1 MKKILISI
9 GKALFYFLVYFAV
22 QFAFILGYV
31 IILILTGKIS
41 ILSGDVEKVQQQM
54 TDLVTGKVVP
64 ITVITNT
71 LTIIAFLLITLIRKH
86 KLKEAF
92 YLNRIPAGSVFLIM
106 LLGVIMNLTLSYGMD
121 FLSKISPAVEKT
133 INEYNEYASFM
144 NEASL
149 LPLVILTVISAPLTE
164 EILLRCFIFTRLRYG
179 IPQALSVIITSV
191 AFGLL
196 HGQIFWAIYAAI
208 IGILLNVLF
217 IKYNSL
223 YASLLMH
230 FAFNTVSFIII
241 PALFNVPI
249 IAEGIILGA
258 CLVVSALLVYVILKK
273 KMIPK
278 TL

>member
-1 MKKILISI
+1 MKKIFISI

-22 QFAFILGYV
+22 QFAFIPGYV
-31 IILILTGKIS
+31 IILILTGKIA

-54 TDLVTGKVVP
+54 TDLVTGKAVP
-64 ITVITNT
+64 IMVITNT

-86 KLKEAF
+86 KIKEAF

-164 EILLRCFIFTRLRYG
+164 EIMLRCFIFTRLRYG
-179 IPQALSVIITSV
+179 IPETIAVIMTSV

-196 HGQIFWAIYAAI
+196 HGQIFWAVYAAVV
-208 IGILLNVLF
+208 GILLNVVF

-223 YASLLMH
+223 YANLSMH
-230 FAFNTVSFIII
+230 FAFNAASFIII
-241 PALFNVPI
+241 PVLFDVPI
-249 IAEGIILGA
+249 VAEGFIFGA
-258 CLVVSALLVYVILKK
+258 CLVVAAILIYVILKK
-273 KMIPK
+273 KITPRI
-278 TL
+278 L